1 VEYPTS
7 SYPSQ
12 TRSKSQYFVFTYH
25 GQINGPFHFVSI
37 RILLLIGLPSS
48 DGDPPSPPPG
58 AQRKLLPCIIDERPQ
73 TLTGHFP
80 FFPCSTP
87 ITEHLLDISISIR
100 VGTKGGGW
108 GNSYPGQETR
118 PEPEF
123 EYPHTRFKT
132 RFCGS

>member
-48 DGDPPSPPPG
+48 DGDPPSPPSG
-58 AQRKLLPCIIDERPQ
+58 AQRKLVSRIIDERTQ
-73 TLTGHFP
+73 TLTRHFP

-87 ITEHLLDISISIR
+87 FTEHLLDIRIDFGIVVAVR
-100 VGTKGGGW
+100 GGDD
-108 GNSYPGQETR
+108 PGQETR
-118 PEPEF
+118 PKF
-123 EYPHTRFKT
+123 ELEHPHARFEGF
-132 RFCGS
+132 RGS